1 MSEYRRAMEAINA
14 MSFASKGINSPFNAC
29 CFKDECRA
37 RLEREASLEAEL
49 AATKRLLAS
58 SDKTI
63 ADILARWR
71 SGELP

>member
-1 MSEYRRAMEAINA
+1 MSDFFEWP
-14 MSFASKGINSPFNAC
+14 SGVNSPANAC
-29 CFKDECRA
+29 MFREECRA

-49 AATKRLLAS
+49 AETKRLLAS

-71 SGELP
+71 SGELR